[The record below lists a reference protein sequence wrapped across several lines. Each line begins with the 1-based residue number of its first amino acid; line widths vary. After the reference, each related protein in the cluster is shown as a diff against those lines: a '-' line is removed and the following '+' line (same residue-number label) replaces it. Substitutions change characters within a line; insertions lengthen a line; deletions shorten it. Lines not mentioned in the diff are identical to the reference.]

1 MEPACLSHCPC
12 PSPAGYTRM
21 KRFLIIDDHPS
32 VQEGLR
38 VILTARIPALE
49 CEIAASAAEA
59 LQKVE
64 SSTWHAISL
73 DISIPGRSGPELIQE
88 IKRRQPGVRILVYT
102 VHPEDQFGVR
112 SLQAGADGYLT
123 KDRPMDELILA
134 VQTLLS
140 GDRYISH
147 ALAQVL
153 ADAITLP
160 PEPHKLLS
168 ERELQVFRL
177 LVKGVSPKEIS
188 DKLNLSIKTVSTYRA
203 RVLEKLRIS
212 STADLVRYAI
222 QHHLE

>member
-1 MEPACLSHCPC
+1 MM
-12 PSPAGYTRM
+12 R
-21 KRFLIIDDHPS
+21 RFLIIDDHPT

-38 VILTARIPALE
+38 AILTARIPGLE
-49 CEIAASAAEA
+49 CEAVGSAGEA

-64 SSTWHAISL
+64 HDSWHVISL

-88 IKRRQPGVRILVYT
+88 IKRRQPGARILVYT

-123 KDRPMDELILA
+123 KDRPMDELIHA
-134 VQTLLS
+134 VQTLLA
-140 GDRYISH
+140 GNRYISN

-153 ADAITLP
+153 ADAVTLP
-160 PEPHKLLS
+160 PEPHRLLS
-168 ERELQVFRL
+168 ERELQVLRL
-177 LVKGVSPKEIS
+177 LVTGVNPKEIS
-188 DKLNLSIKTVSTYRA
+188 DRLNLSIKTVSTYRA
-203 RVLEKLRIS
+203 RVLEKLHLS

>member
-1 MEPACLSHCPC
+1 MM
-12 PSPAGYTRM
+12 R
-21 KRFLIIDDHPS
+21 RFLIIDDHPT

-38 VILTARIPALE
+38 AILTARIPGLE
-49 CEIAASAAEA
+49 CEAVGSAGEA

-64 SSTWHAISL
+64 HDSWHVISL

-123 KDRPMDELILA
+123 KDRPMDELIHA
-134 VQTLLS
+134 VQTLLA
-140 GDRYISH
+140 GNRYISN

-153 ADAITLP
+153 ADAVTLP
-160 PEPHKLLS
+160 PEPHRLLS
-168 ERELQVFRL
+168 ERELQVLRL
-177 LVKGVSPKEIS
+177 LVTGVNPKEIS
-188 DKLNLSIKTVSTYRA
+188 DRLNLSIKTVSTYRA
-203 RVLEKLRIS
+203 RVLEKLHLS